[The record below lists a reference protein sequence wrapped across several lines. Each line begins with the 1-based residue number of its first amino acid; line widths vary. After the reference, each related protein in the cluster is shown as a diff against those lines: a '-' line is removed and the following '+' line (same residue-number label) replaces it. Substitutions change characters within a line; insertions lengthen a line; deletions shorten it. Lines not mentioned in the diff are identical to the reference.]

1 MEDWFDMRVDPA
13 QIAKERAKAREL
25 RRTNWW
31 QAQIQKGVC
40 HYCGRKF
47 PPSELTMDHVVPLSR
62 GGRSTKGNIVPCCK
76 ECNNGKKYTMPVDE
90 ILTEL
95 DREDPDYAVAQEAAD
110 TGVSIDLPDDL
121 MRELVG
127 DIDLPVGPEP
137 GSADAEA
144 DFGPSDESSP
154 DNI

>member
-31 QAQIQKGVC
+31 QALVQKGIC

-90 ILTEL
+90 ILAEL
-95 DREDPDYAVAQEAAD
+95 DREDREREAAQGGAD
-110 TGVSIDLPDDL
+110 DVSCGPDDPAQD
-121 MRELVG
+121 V
-127 DIDLPVGPEP
+127 
-137 GSADAEA
+137 
-144 DFGPSDESSP
+144 
-154 DNI
+154 

>member
-31 QAQIQKGVC
+31 RALVQKGIC

-76 ECNNGKKYTMPVDE
+76 ACNNNKKYTMPVDE
-90 ILTEL
+90 ILAEL
-95 DREDPDYAVAQEAAD
+95 DREDREREDAVPEFEAPDIPSPEVD
-110 TGVSIDLPDDL
+110 VDIDIPDDPAQD
-121 MRELVG
+121 V
-127 DIDLPVGPEP
+127 
-137 GSADAEA
+137 
-144 DFGPSDESSP
+144 
-154 DNI
+154 

>member
-31 QAQIQKGVC
+31 QGLVQKGIC

-90 ILTEL
+90 ILAEL
-95 DREDPDYAVAQEAAD
+95 DREDREREAVQGGSDDVSCGPDGPAQD
-110 TGVSIDLPDDL
+110 V
-121 MRELVG
+121 
-127 DIDLPVGPEP
+127 
-137 GSADAEA
+137 
-144 DFGPSDESSP
+144 
-154 DNI
+154 

>member
-90 ILTEL
+90 ILAEL
-95 DREDPDYAVAQEAAD
+95 DREDREREAARDAAD
-110 TGVSIDLPDDL
+110 TDAGSPDDSS
-121 MRELVG
+121 R
-127 DIDLPVGPEP
+127 DI
-137 GSADAEA
+137 
-144 DFGPSDESSP
+144 
-154 DNI
+154 

>member
-1 MEDWFDMRVDPA
+1 MEEWFDMRVDPA

-31 QAQIQKGVC
+31 QALVQKGIC

-62 GGRSTKGNIVPCCK
+62 GGCSTKGNIVPCCK

-90 ILTEL
+90 ILAEL
-95 DREDPDYAVAQEAAD
+95 DREDREREAAQGAAD
-110 TGVSIDLPDDL
+110 DASRSPDD
-121 MRELVG
+121 
-127 DIDLPVGPEP
+127 PEQ
-137 GSADAEA
+137 DV
-144 DFGPSDESSP
+144 
-154 DNI
+154 

>member
-40 HYCGRKF
+40 HYCSGKF
-47 PPSELTMDHVVPLSR
+47 PPSELTMDHIVPLSR

-76 ECNNGKKYTMPVDE
+76 ACNNGKKYTMPVDE
-90 ILTEL
+90 ILAEL
-95 DREDPDYAVAQEAAD
+95 DREGGTSDFEVPDIPAPEVD
-110 TGVSIDLPDDL
+110 VDIDIPDDPAQG
-121 MRELVG
+121 R
-127 DIDLPVGPEP
+127 
-137 GSADAEA
+137 ADA
-144 DFGPSDESSP
+144 P
-154 DNI
+154 DTED